1 MLINEVIAVQEKD
14 QDFAAGLLAKIQDI
28 LTVAMSRDIKKI
40 STKKFLKILDANGY
54 SDLTMDQLKLAV
66 NTSGF
71 ANSIDDDTIVPI
83 DELGADID
91 TDAEEPSVDV
101 GAMAGDQAMQDIKA
115 EL

>member
-14 QDFAAGLLAKIQDI
+14 QDFAAGLLAKVQDI

-40 STKKFLKILDANGY
+40 STKKFLKILSANGY
-54 SDLTMDQLKLAV
+54 SDLSMDQLKLAV

-71 ANSIDDDTIVPI
+71 ANSIDDDVIVPK

-91 TDAEEPSVDV
+91 TGEEDPSVDV
-101 GAMAGDQAMQDIKA
+101 GAMAGDQAMQDIKS